1 MSFEIKPATRVGI
14 KPLVG
19 LYSESGCGK
28 TMSSLLLARGM
39 AGPTGKIVM
48 IDTESGRG
56 QLYADVIPGGYDVL
70 SLGEPF
76 TPARYI
82 EAIRAAEESK
92 PAVLVI
98 DSASH
103 EWSGLG
109 GVTDMATEQEGRGMK
124 GLGVWKVPKME
135 HAKFML
141 KLLQSPLPIITCLRA
156 KHKSRQA
163 KNTQGRTEIIK
174 DDFTTPIQ
182 ADDFIFEATF
192 HAEIL
197 QDHSLRVTKCSHPA
211 LKGCFPAEGPVTV
224 EHGRL
229 LAAWCAA
236 PSTTAP
242 AAKPS
247 TVPPDDRKAV
257 MQALWKTCLPIRGSD
272 QSWKTVVAKLIEWK
286 IVPADKKLADLSV
299 DQLREVL
306 EKTQI
311 AIDEMEPATP

>member
-1 MSFEIKPATRVGI
+1 MSFPIKPASRQGI
-14 KPLVG
+14 KPLIG

-28 TMSSLLLARGM
+28 TYSSLLLARGM
-39 AGPTGKIVM
+39 AGPSGKIVM

-56 QLYADVIPGGYDVL
+56 QLYADVIAGGYDVL
-70 SLGEPF
+70 SLTEPF
-76 TPARYI
+76 SPARYI
-82 EAIRAAEESK
+82 DAIRDAEEAK

-103 EWSGLG
+103 EWAGLG

-156 KHKSRQA
+156 KHKSKQT
-163 KNTQGRTEIIK
+163 KNAQGRTEIVK

-182 ADDFIFEATF
+182 ADDFIFEATV

-197 QDHSLRVTKCSHPA
+197 QDHSIRLTKCSHPA
-211 LKGCFPAEGPVTV
+211 LRSCFPAQGPVTI
-224 EHGRL
+224 EHGQA

-236 PSTTAP
+236 PSVTAAAP
-242 AAKPS
+242 APS
-247 TVPPDDRKAV
+247 DPRKTALS
-257 MQALWKTCLPIRGSD
+257 ALWKLCLPIRGAD
-272 QSWKTVVAKLIEWK
+272 KSWGKVEAQLSAWKILPEGKTVLGLSIEE
-286 IVPADKKLADLSV
+286 IQDVTDKA
-299 DQLREVL
+299 
-306 EKTQI
+306 TI
-311 AIDEMEPATP
+311 AIQEMEPAAP